1 MAPAESK
8 VVGGKALRQKTRG
21 AQSQQDAQTTQAKIV
36 AHQKELHAKRQA
48 DGLARYEAGGGAGAG
63 QEGKG
68 WKRFVSYKGE
78 AGLPEEVKDARVRVF
93 IWANHSSMFI
103 PLIRYMSTSVV
114 SALFYPSKVSLC
126 RSTSI
131 PLRTPTRTKKG
142 STPICVSI
150 SRPLAS

>member
-48 DGLARYEAGGGAGAG
+48 DGLARYEAGAGAGAG
-63 QEGKG
+63 QEGKS

-78 AGLPEEVKDARVRVF
+78 AGLPEEVKDARVRDLSGQ
-93 IWANHSSMFI
+93 ITARCLSRC
-103 PLIRYMSTSVV
+103 LDIRRQ
-114 SALFYPSKVSLC
+114 A
-126 RSTSI
+126 
-131 PLRTPTRTKKG
+131 
-142 STPICVSI
+142 
-150 SRPLAS
+150 

>member
-48 DGLARYEAGGGAGAG
+48 DGLARYEAGGSAGAG

-78 AGLPEEVKDARVRVF
+78 AGLPEEVKDARVCDLCNQITTDIYPVCLDIYRQ
-93 IWANHSSMFI
+93 AQSQRN
-103 PLIRYMSTSVV
+103 STHPRFRGAV
-114 SALFYPSKVSLC
+114 SYQYH
-126 RSTSI
+126 
-131 PLRTPTRTKKG
+131 
-142 STPICVSI
+142 
-150 SRPLAS
+150 

>member
-48 DGLARYEAGGGAGAG
+48 DGLARYEAGGSAGAG

-78 AGLPEEVKDARVRVF
+78 AGLPEEVKDARVSDLRWKITTRCLSCLF
-93 IWANHSSMFI
+93 
-103 PLIRYMSTSVV
+103 RY
-114 SALFYPSKVSLC
+114 
-126 RSTSI
+126 I
-131 PLRTPTRTKKG
+131 
-142 STPICVSI
+142 SI
-150 SRPLAS
+150 SAISA